1 MEYIILVLLGV
12 AGGFLFSAR
21 RDKKSEKESK
31 EFDEA
36 LERELN
42 ALDKMFLEEQ
52 AKIRALEEEKKK
64 EVSSEKVSDFFNDRN
79 KH

>member
-31 EFDEA
+31 EFEEA

-64 EVSSEKVSDFFNDRN
+64 EVDSEKVSDFFNDRN